1 MKRYHRICLWVPA
14 GILLLFLAGN
24 LLLNSQSI
32 PSGRPWR
39 VEASRLAAQI
49 EKDGLES
56 ADLTQFQYI
65 THVEPLENGSAASL
79 LSAPENY
86 LVVEA
91 GGQYYRVD
99 FNLSDAG
106 PGRARLTLNL
116 CLGAMT
122 LLVLGVLLF
131 VELRILRPF
140 QSIQEAPFALA
151 TGNLT
156 QPQKELKGRFFG
168 KFIWGLDLLRET
180 LEEQKSRELR
190 LQKEKKT
197 LLMSLSHDLKTPL
210 AAIKLYAQALS
221 SGLYAEPQKQKETA
235 LRISEKAGEIDAFIS
250 QIMDAAR
257 DEPVHL
263 EVKPG
268 EFYLYDLLWTIES
281 YYTEKLDHLKIP
293 FSLKREGNCL
303 LSGDL
308 DRSVEVLQNL
318 LENAV
323 KYGNGSPISLFARQ
337 EENFLLVTI
346 QNGGCKLNE
355 EELPHIFDSFWR
367 GSNTGS
373 QPGSGLGLYI
383 CRQIM
388 HKMNGE
394 IFAELKDEILSVTA
408 AFPMA

>member
-1 MKRYHRICLWVPA
+1 
-14 GILLLFLAGN
+14 
-24 LLLNSQSI
+24 
-32 PSGRPWR
+32 
-39 VEASRLAAQI
+39 
-49 EKDGLES
+49 
-56 ADLTQFQYI
+56 
-65 THVEPLENGSAASL
+65 
-79 LSAPENY
+79 
-86 LVVEA
+86 
-91 GGQYYRVD
+91 
-99 FNLSDAG
+99 
-106 PGRARLTLNL
+106 
-116 CLGAMT
+116 
-122 LLVLGVLLF
+122 
-131 VELRILRPF
+131 
-140 QSIQEAPFALA
+140 
-151 TGNLT
+151 
-156 QPQKELKGRFFG
+156 
-168 KFIWGLDLLRET
+168 
-180 LEEQKSRELR
+180 
-190 LQKEKKT
+190 
-197 LLMSLSHDLKTPL
+197 
-210 AAIKLYAQALS
+210 
-221 SGLYAEPQKQKETA
+221 
-235 LRISEKAGEIDAFIS
+235 
-250 QIMDAAR
+250 MDAAR

-268 EFYLYDLLWTIES
+268 EFYLYDLLRTIES

-323 KYGNGSPISLFARQ
+323 KYGNGSPISLLARQ